1 MGFTKFQA
9 YVAMAQ
15 DLKSDDAEWS
25 VCTGARALEEAKRLA
40 DKWCERP
47 GHWISQVR
55 KIDNDTVYWCDIKR
69 G

>member
-15 DLKSDDAEWS
+15 DLNSDDAEWS

-40 DKWCERP
+40 DKWAKRD
-47 GHWISQVR
+47 GRWISQVR
-55 KIDNDTVYWCDIKR
+55 KIDDDTVYWVDVKK